1 MPFGCESTMKI
12 WHILFAVFLAALA
25 MAIWRDPV
33 GRVALVVFVTSLSMI
48 GLGTVSL
55 LFLFRAIS
63 AVGSAQSTFSMIE
76 ACVATAGV
84 LVFGSSSMLFVLWC
98 GIGLLNQVVR

>member
-1 MPFGCESTMKI
+1 MKI
-12 WHILFAVFLAALA
+12 WHILFAIFLAALA

-48 GLGTVSL
+48 GLGTASL

-63 AVGSAQSTFSMIE
+63 AVGSAQSMFSTIE
-76 ACVATAGV
+76 ACAATAGV
-84 LVFGSSSMLFVLWC
+84 LIFGGSSMLFVLWC
-98 GIGLLNQVVR
+98 GIGLLFQVVR